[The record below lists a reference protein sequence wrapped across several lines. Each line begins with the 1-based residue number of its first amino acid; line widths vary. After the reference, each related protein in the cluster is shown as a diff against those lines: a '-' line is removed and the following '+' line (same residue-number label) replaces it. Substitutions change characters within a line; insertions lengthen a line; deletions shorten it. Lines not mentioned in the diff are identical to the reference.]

1 MDLGAFWSFL
11 IKNKTLGGSL
21 WLFKLL
27 SLLNHWKVDSGT
39 RSVSGLR
46 FTAPFPGVGT
56 GLIHSCCRAGRD
68 ESLSEG
74 SKAAVSSQHGMLQ
87 DGFRTADADFVF
99 SRAFEPPWIFKIF
112 FQAFLFF
119 TLADKTPAGK
129 QPLSQMFLKCRMGTK
144 SRVCCVMALDT
155 SVFFKACF

>member
-74 SKAAVSSQHGMLQ
+74 SKAAVSSHTGCC
-87 DGFRTADADFVF
+87 RTAFAPLMLTLFSHVLFNHLGFLKSFSKLFFF
-99 SRAFEPPWIFKIF
+99 SRWPTKPQQE
-112 FQAFLFF
+112 
-119 TLADKTPAGK
+119 
-129 QPLSQMFLKCRMGTK
+129 SSRCHKC
-144 SRVCCVMALDT
+144 S
-155 SVFFKACF
+155 